1 MSFFRPQW
9 WPDTSIIK
17 MGMCLLSPRVTL
29 ALATR
34 QKRLAQRLP
43 LPLRAQSG
51 SLLNT
56 CPQDMS
62 RQAGRPAM
70 CAPSPG
76 AQVLFVERIETF
88 LELEGCFLRQAA
100 KAKVSGNP

>member
-1 MSFFRPQW
+1 
-9 WPDTSIIK
+9 

-43 LPLRAQSG
+43 LTSLEPLLS
-51 SLLNT
+51 T
-56 CPQDMS
+56 CPQHTS
-62 RQAGRPAM
+62 GQAHRQATVYS
-70 CAPSPG
+70 PSPG